1 MWFMCAYNALAK
13 QGDDFAGVRHCVR
26 LYSSS
31 DASISLVLFRQLFA
45 VAVWWESAEE
55 LLCLPNPKATLDREK
70 VNDRL
75 GSLSHVKLV
84 IGRRTADA
92 VGAFEREGKDGV
104 DWALHLTGGMVEKCL
119 RSVSS
124 VGCRCL
130 LAVGF
135 CLIFPGIC
143 SVFGLKCVFV
153 STLIT
158 RDIETF

>member
-1 MWFMCAYNALAK
+1 MRDSVPAMLMTF
-13 QGDDFAGVRHCVR
+13 
-26 LYSSS
+26 
-31 DASISLVLFRQLFA
+31 
-45 VAVWWESAEE
+45 ESASKRRSLRAE
-55 LLCLPNPKATLDREK
+55 PNEK

-130 LAVGF
+130 LAVDFWRYLLGF
-135 CLIFPGIC
+135 FG
-143 SVFGLKCVFV
+143 VFWVGCVFV